1 MSRRRGFVVPRVQP
15 LGQAPGIAEA
25 PPVGAEL
32 QEEGT
37 PGRGP
42 GKSRQRPSW
51 RVLRARKILGRD
63 MGGASACALGDS
75 DCGGILA
82 CGRTRRCVRTNAT
95 MKRNQRLAVGPLE
108 VFDLVACD
116 CRDPRLGFVE
126 RMPDRRLRHAGTLEI
141 CDEGGPVHGRI
152 IRMLFPFVNSI
163 LLGIPITILI

>member
-1 MSRRRGFVVPRVQP
+1 MSRGQGFVLPRVQP

-25 PPVGAEL
+25 SPVGAEL

-37 PGRGP
+37 RGRGP
-42 GKSRQRPSW
+42 GKSRQRPIW
-51 RVLRARKILGRD
+51 RVLRAPKILGCD

-75 DCGGILA
+75 DCGGIVA
-82 CGRTRRCVRTNAT
+82 PGRTRRCALTDAT

-141 CDEGGPVHGRI
+141 CDEGGPVHG
-152 IRMLFPFVNSI
+152 
-163 LLGIPITILI
+163 

>member
-51 RVLRARKILGRD
+51 RVLRARKILGCD
-63 MGGASACALGDS
+63 TGGAYACALGDS
-75 DCGGILA
+75 DFGGILA
-82 CGRTRRCVRTNAT
+82 FGRTRRCVLTNAT

-108 VFDLVACD
+108 VFDLAACD
-116 CRDPRLGFVE
+116 CRDPRLGFME